1 MTPIESEA
9 QRYYNQYQQ
18 AITAFN
24 LSLPKYSNF
33 EKHAKKVFSA
43 SPFVAKF
50 AIKEPTYFNQ
60 LFSSGDIESLDNE
73 YHSNIAFKLEKILS
87 HPLSEEERDKQLRLF
102 RQYETVRLVWQQA
115 LGFGDFERHALDVSY
130 LAASLIRLTLRDCHN
145 RLIQERAIIDELP
158 ELMIIGMGKLGG
170 KELNFSSDIDLVF
183 IYDADGEVENKRG
196 RAYPKQMLYTQ
207 IGQKLIN
214 ALHKVTVDGFVYR
227 VDMRLRP
234 FGDGSPLT
242 CSIKSFEDYCY
253 KHAREWE
260 RYAFVK
266 GRILTG
272 SLTHTSKLQN
282 VIRDFVYRRYI
293 DYKMPAAIRGMKK
306 MIMAEMEKKQMINHI
321 KLGRGGIREIEF
333 LVQCYQLIYGGH
345 VRNLR
350 SRTFKLPLFTLQQ
363 CGYLSRQDVDTLFKC
378 YVFLRNYEN
387 AIQMQDDEQKHCA
400 PVHEIEQAR
409 QCVLLQYDSW
419 QNLQDDLTVT
429 RDKVAEIFDRA
440 THFGRLLKKEKSLE
454 KNTSVEEDNPS
465 CANKEELNL
474 RQEINKFTDVV
485 KTKKRITDEAK
496 NLIFEI
502 LPLIE
507 DSISNHEHE
516 STFAEIFN
524 EIKIF
529 LLKIARRPA
538 YLYLL
543 LDNQDELLPRFI
555 NVFTYSAWFR
565 QQLLEHPSLLEY
577 TFKVD
582 KSYYNPNE
590 IYRPTTLA
598 FFKYRLNFTL
608 QHAHADDKERLLEV
622 LNRFKLIHTY
632 RIALLIV
639 NKKLTLMQSADA
651 ITFLAES
658 IISIVLEHSWEET
671 LSRYPK
677 LSPSEIDELKNSL
690 GIVGYGKLGGYEL
703 SLSSDLDLIF
713 LYNKT
718 QLDNDSQIFVRVA
731 QQFISNMHTQSY
743 SGSLYEVDV
752 RLRPEG
758 NAGLLVS
765 SLEAYEN
772 YQYSKAWLWEHQ
784 AIMRARYISGGEI
797 VRNKFEQIRTEILT
811 TKRIVNDVISEVIE
825 MRAKMQENLL
835 KAYGD
840 RYDLKQSTGGI
851 VDIEFL
857 AQMFVLAF
865 GSIDIELCLYT
876 DNIRI
881 FQILAATGY
890 ISIEDSKTLIDA
902 YCYYRNKQHQA
913 VLDGGDKIVKVD
925 EVNDFPEKVTQ
936 IWNKYMTKS

>member
-9 QRYYNQYQQ
+9 QRYYDQYQQ
-18 AITAFN
+18 AITANN
-24 LSLPKYSNF
+24 LSLPEYSNF
-33 EKHAKKVFSA
+33 KKHAKKVFSA

-73 YHSNIAFKLEKILS
+73 YHSSIAFKLEKILNNV
-87 HPLSEEERDKQLRLF
+87 LSEEERDKQLRLF

-115 LGFGDFERHALDVSY
+115 LGFGDFERHSDDVSY
-130 LAASLIRLTLRDCHN
+130 LATSLIRLTLRDCHN
-145 RLIQERAIIDELP
+145 RLIQERGIIDKLP
-158 ELMIIGMGKLGG
+158 ELMVIGMGKLGG

-196 RAYPKQMLYTQ
+196 RSYPKQMLYTQ

-242 CSIKSFEDYCY
+242 CSIKSFEDYSL

-272 SLTHTSKLQN
+272 TLTETSKLQN
-282 VIRDFVYRRYI
+282 VIRDFVYRKYI

-306 MIMAEMEKKQMINHI
+306 MIMAEMEKKQMVDHI

-345 VRNLR
+345 FKNLR

-363 CGYLSRQDVDTLFKC
+363 CGYLSHQDVDTLFKC

-387 AIQMQDDEQKHCA
+387 AIQMQNDEQKHCA

-419 QNLQDDLTVT
+419 ETLQNDLNIT
-429 RDKVAEIFDRA
+429 REKVAKIFDRA

-454 KNTSVEEDNPS
+454 TNGSNEEDKPS
-465 CANKEELNL
+465 CTNKEELNL

-507 DSISNHEHE
+507 DSISNHKHE

-543 LDNQDELLPRFI
+543 LDNQDDLLPRFI
-555 NVFTYSAWFR
+555 YVFTFSAWFR
-565 QQLLEHPSLLEY
+565 QQLLDHPSLLEY
-577 TFKVD
+577 TFNIN
-582 KSYYNPNE
+582 KSHFNPNE
-590 IYRPTTLA
+590 SYDPKTLE
-598 FFKYRLNFTL
+598 FYETRLHFMLSQSQTE
-608 QHAHADDKERLLEV
+608 DKEKLLEI
-622 LNRFKLIHTY
+622 LNLFKLVHTY
-632 RIALLIV
+632 RIALLII
-639 NKKLTLMQSADA
+639 KKDLNIMQSSDA
-651 ITFLAES
+651 LTFLAEC
-658 IISIVLEHSWEET
+658 IIAAVLEYSWEET
-671 LSRYPK
+671 LPKYPK
-677 LSPSEIDELKNSL
+677 LTSSEIAELKNSL
-690 GIVGYGKLGGYEL
+690 GIVGYGKLGGHEL
-703 SLSSDLDLIF
+703 SLTSDLDLIF

-718 QLDNDSQIFVRVA
+718 QLENDSQIFVRVA

-772 YQYSKAWLWEHQ
+772 YQHSKAWLWEHQ
-784 AIMRARYISGGEI
+784 AIMRARYISGGKI
-797 VRNKFEQIRTEILT
+797 VRNKFEHIRTEILT
-811 TKRIVNDVISEVIE
+811 TKRVANDVISEVIE

-857 AQMFVLAF
+857 AQMFVLAY

-881 FQILAATGY
+881 FQILAATGH
-890 ISIEDSKTLIDA
+890 ISVEDSKTLIDA

-913 VLDGGDKIVKVD
+913 VLDGGDKIVKIV
-925 EVNDFPEKVTQ
+925 EINEFPEMVTR